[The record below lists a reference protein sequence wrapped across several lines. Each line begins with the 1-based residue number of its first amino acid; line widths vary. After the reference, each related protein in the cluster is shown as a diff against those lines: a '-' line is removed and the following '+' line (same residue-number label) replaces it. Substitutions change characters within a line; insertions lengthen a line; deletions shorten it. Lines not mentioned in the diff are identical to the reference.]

1 MKDGKMDRK
10 MILAINLRRTLISND
25 PRTTLLTI
33 SHHMP
38 LSNNYSLRTAKDQRP
53 CFICGKFSSS
63 VLDAHDDFFFVCSS
77 HLKDSGFCSVSEIST
92 ATKTEFSEIEQLKK
106 EISEIKGQPNKS
118 EANELEIESN
128 KKPEEPKTTNFIP
141 EPAKAVFKLHRS
153 ILYLRE
159 QEKLKKEKLNLL
171 KKLK

>member
-38 LSNNYSLRTAKDQRP
+38 LSNNYSLRAAKDQRP

-63 VLDAHDDFFFVCSS
+63 VLDAPDDFFFVCSS

-106 EISEIKGQPNKS
+106 EISEMKRQGQS
-118 EANELEIESN
+118 NELEIESN
-128 KKPEEPKTTNFIP
+128 NKSEEPKTATVIL
-141 EPAKAVFKLHRS
+141 EPAKAVYKLHRS